1 MTAASCV
8 NNKLVYKVSAI
19 FILFCLL
26 FLVVSFPVLAQ
37 ETRRGNIQDKLAAIK
52 ERIASKEAVL
62 KARLEQ
68 FRDQKKAE
76 ITQKISNN
84 LNRINQKHTQM
95 MLKFLDRMSVIL
107 GKLEVRVNSSTPD
120 IKDAEAAKGAIAS
133 AKNAIASASAAVN
146 VQAEKDYTILVTSES
161 RVKTDVQAARRLLH
175 DDLKA
180 VRRIVIAAKQAVANA
195 IRVAKSG
202 KVEIPGKE
210 ATQSGQ

>member
-1 MTAASCV
+1 MTTASR
-8 NNKLVYKVSAI
+8 VSAI

-26 FLVVSFPVLAQ
+26 LLVVSFPVWAQ
-37 ETRRGNIQDKLAAIK
+37 DVRRGNVQDRLASIR

-76 ITQKISNN
+76 ITARISNN
-84 LNRINQKHTQM
+84 LNRINERHTQM
-95 MLKFLDRMSVIL
+95 MLKFLDRTSVIL
-107 GKLEVRVNSSTPD
+107 GKLEDRVNSSTPD
-120 IKDAEAAKGAIAS
+120 IKDADSAKEVIAS
-133 AKNAIASASAAVN
+133 AKDAIASASAAVN
-146 VQAEKDYTILVTSES
+146 AQSEKDYTILVTLES
-161 RVKTDVQAARRLLH
+161 RVRIDAQSARTLLH
-175 DDLKA
+175 DDLQA
-180 VRRIVIAAKQAVANA
+180 VRRLVIAAKQAVANA